1 MPSRRNPFDEIE
13 RLFERM
19 SEQFD
24 DFDDL
29 GSWEKSWPTRLK
41 VDIADHGE
49 EYQVTTDLPG
59 YVKEDIDVELV
70 EDRLRIAAE
79 HESETEA
86 EDPARYVKRE
96 RSKQS
101 MSRSISLPGPVDESG
116 VEASFRNGV
125 LTVTLPK
132 AGSRDDAHRIDIE

>member
-29 GSWEKSWPTRLK
+29 GSFEKSWPTRLK

-49 EYQVTTDLPG
+49 EYQVTADLPG
-59 YVKEDIDVELV
+59 YAKEDIDVELAD
-70 EDRLRIAAE
+70 DRLRISAE
-79 HESETEA
+79 HESETE
-86 EDPARYVKRE
+86 EVDPARYVKRE

-101 MSRSISLPGPVDESG
+101 MNRSVTLPEPVDETG

-132 AGSRDDAHRIDIE
+132 VGGGDDAHRIDIE